1 MTMARTWS
9 TVNGAG
15 VARFAAAASLL
26 AVLVAT
32 GDANAQGGE
41 TATAESLFRQGKQ
54 LMDAKDFARACP
66 MLAES
71 YRLDPATGAL
81 FALATCHEGE
91 GKLASAWSRFADAGS
106 RAQREGRADRVS
118 AAKAR
123 MAAIE
128 PKLSML
134 LIAVPDA
141 VVALPGFELKRDG
154 IVLGQALIGVSVPV
168 DGGDH
173 VIDVAAAG
181 KRPWRTSVTI
191 RPEKDKR
198 TVSVP
203 SLEDAAGAP
212 APAPV
217 GAAPPSAGV
226 APAAGSGT
234 ETGATKLEVTSTR
247 AENALTGIQIGGIVA
262 GGLGV
267 VGLAVGTVF
276 GLTAIGKNNDSKNGC
291 DKGVCTNADAFQARA
306 DARSAATI
314 STVAVVAGGVLAA
327 AGVTLLVMGK
337 PKRSEQGNVSLSPS
351 VTENQLGLGLRGT
364 F

>member
-1 MTMARTWS
+1 
-9 TVNGAG
+9 
-15 VARFAAAASLL
+15 L

-32 GDANAQGGE
+32 GDATAQGGE

-106 RAQREGRADRVS
+106 RAQREGRADRVA

-134 LIAVPDA
+134 LIAVPDEVA
-141 VVALPGFELKRDG
+141 ALPGFEFKRDG
-154 IVLGQALIGVSVPV
+154 IVLGRALIGVSVPV

-173 VIDVAAAG
+173 VVDVAAAG
-181 KRPWRTSVTI
+181 KRPWRTSVPI
-191 RPEKDKR
+191 KPEKDKR

-212 APAPV
+212 APAPAS
-217 GAAPPSAGV
+217 AAPPAGK
-226 APAAGSGT
+226 ST
-234 ETGATKLEVTSTR
+234 ETGATKLEVAPAP

-337 PKRSEQGNVSLSPS
+337 PKRSEQGSVSLSPS